1 MKKGIT
7 RILCAGLI
15 LATAVSF
22 SGCKKKEV
30 SDSNVKTITIWS
42 ANGHNKDYYTLK
54 VEEFNSG
61 FGKKHGLRIDYQVI
75 SDMNKMV
82 ELGMQTGD
90 LPHMFA
96 GSNLKT
102 LVEKDLIIPITDLP
116 GGDKFLEN
124 HTYDQSDECMFDGK
138 VYCFSLTTGPRALLY
153 NKEMFKKAGIVD
165 ENGEPTPPKNL
176 TELREYAKKLTDASK
191 DEYGLILPFKW
202 QGCLGDW
209 TGMAQQINGFGQY
222 DPKTGK
228 YDFSAYEPILNTLMD
243 IKADGSIVPGS
254 EGIDNDPARARFGK
268 GGIGMKFGYYWDYG
282 VLTSQFPAKIDWGVA
297 PYPAEAQDGKRYMQI
312 SGDGYSSKINK
323 SVLKDIGADDFMLF
337 YNWWFSDDF
346 RAGLYKGG
354 YDIPKEQRIIDSV
367 KFEKGELEQWQEFG
381 KLVSISAPAP
391 IAAKTDTSG
400 KLKMQD
406 DFLKNVWNGKES
418 VSSFVKRK
426 EAEYNEGIEKYKKAN
441 PDYDINT
448 AINKDWDISY

>member
-22 SGCKKKEV
+22 SGCEKKEV

-42 ANGHNKDYYTLK
+42 ANGHNQDYYTLK

-75 SDMNKMV
+75 SDMNQRV

-209 TGMAQQINGFGQY
+209 TGMAQQINGFGEY

-282 VLTSQFPAKIDWGVA
+282 TAKDICRFPVTGTHQKSTSPF
-297 PYPAEAQDGKRYMQI
+297 
-312 SGDGYSSKINK
+312 SKI
-323 SVLKDIGADDFMLF
+323 
-337 YNWWFSDDF
+337 
-346 RAGLYKGG
+346 
-354 YDIPKEQRIIDSV
+354 
-367 KFEKGELEQWQEFG
+367 
-381 KLVSISAPAP
+381 
-391 IAAKTDTSG
+391 
-400 KLKMQD
+400 
-406 DFLKNVWNGKES
+406 
-418 VSSFVKRK
+418 
-426 EAEYNEGIEKYKKAN
+426 
-441 PDYDINT
+441 
-448 AINKDWDISY
+448 